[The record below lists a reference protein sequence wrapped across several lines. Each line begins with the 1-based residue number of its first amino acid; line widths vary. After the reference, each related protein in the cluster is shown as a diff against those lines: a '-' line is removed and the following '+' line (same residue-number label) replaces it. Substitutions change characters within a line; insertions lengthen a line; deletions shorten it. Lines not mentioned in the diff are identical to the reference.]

1 MKRKKSNSLAG
12 PHLISKEYNPA
23 HLTSLLKVKPSKLA
37 LSGLNDYIE
46 KLYIYKRIFA
56 AINPEQLHKNGFS
69 ENHILVYQPAIER
82 AIFQAQTLKSERLDA
97 EQLPGQTTLFGLGR
111 IFDEARQNNSYT
123 SDNVVYTRQ
132 SANSVKKLIG
142 KKCEISFALNKVI
155 EGHYCIIDA
164 DLLQPSHI
172 GNIQNPLHFIP
183 EAQPRNRATSSSGH
197 NTPKLIAEN
206 LRPAEIVEGATAYAG
221 APVVNLRGEVIQ
233 GNGRAYT
240 VKYYYNNFPNDPAH
254 YITWLKQNKA
264 CYDIEPGIEQMK
276 QPVMVR
282 MVRVTDEQAIELG
295 QYTQK
300 DLEAVANETTQ
311 IKSKV
316 GLLSDQA
323 LDNILNELLAHDTG
337 EQSLSELIRNSQVL
351 KSLVKEKIIRGD
363 DMEVYTRNG
372 VINET
377 GVNFITKFLLNMI
390 FRDGD
395 VNTPDIFIQLPVALQ
410 KAIEKSALYILKC
423 RNEQSINQEIS
434 KSILGLREYLAFKSS
449 GTLQEWKSQVDIF
462 GGSVSDKFN
471 ELEFKLISIFADSS
485 TQKQVIDYFKQYAF
499 YATTKPGDMFEDERP
514 AFTKKEAIKTVFD
527 VEISTSK
534 APSNPVKNINSEK
547 SKALAIAKAKA
558 KALLIH
564 KNK

>member
-1 MKRKKSNSLAG
+1 MRQKINTTLEG
-12 PHLISKEYNPA
+12 PYFIAKEYNAA
-23 HLTSLLKVKPSKLA
+23 HLASLFKVKPAKLSLA
-37 LSGLNDYIE
+37 ELNGYIE
-46 KLYIYKRIFA
+46 KLYAYKRIFS
-56 AINPEQLHKNGFS
+56 AITPEKLSKNGFT
-69 ENHILVYQPAIER
+69 ENHITVYSPAIER
-82 AIFQAQTLKSERLDA
+82 AIFQAQTIKSERLDA
-97 EQLPGQTTLFGLGR
+97 EQLPGQISLFGLGR
-111 IFDEARQNNSYT
+111 AFDEARLNNSYT
-123 SDNVVYTRQ
+123 AENIVYTRQ
-132 SANSVKKLIG
+132 SANAVKKLIG
-142 KKCEISFALNKVI
+142 KDCEISFALNKVVK
-155 EGHYCIIDA
+155 GSYCIIEA

-183 EAQPRNRATSSSGH
+183 EAQPRNRATSASGH

-221 APVVNLRGEVIQ
+221 APVVNMRGEVIQ

-240 VKYYYNNFPNDPAH
+240 IKYYYNNFPNDPAH
-254 YITWLKQNKA
+254 YIAWLKKNKA
-264 CYDIEPGIEQMK
+264 CYDVEPGIEQLK

-282 MVRVTDEQAIELG
+282 MVRVSDEQAIELG

-323 LDNILNELLAHDTG
+323 LDHILNELLARDTG
-337 EQSLSELIRNSQVL
+337 EQSLSELIRDSQVL
-351 KSLVKEKIIRGD
+351 KSLVKENIIRGD

-377 GVNFITKFLLNMI
+377 GVNFVTKFLLNMI

-395 VNTPDIFIQLPVALQ
+395 VNTPDIFVQLPVALQ

-434 KSILGLREYLAFKSS
+434 KSILGLREYLGFKSS
-449 GTLQEWKSQVDIF
+449 GTLQEWKRQVDIF
-462 GGSVSDKFN
+462 GNSVTDKFN
-471 ELEFKLISIFADSS
+471 ELEFKLIGIFADSS
-485 TQKQVIDYFKQYAF
+485 TQKQIIDYFKQYAF
-499 YATTKPGDMFEDERP
+499 YSTTKPGDMFEAERP
-514 AFTKKEAIKTVFD
+514 ALSKTEAVKTVFG
-527 VEISTSK
+527 VEITVK
-534 APSNPVKNINSEK
+534 KTVVNPAKTFNTDK
-547 SKALAIAKAKA
+547 SKAFAIAKAKA

>member
-1 MKRKKSNSLAG
+1 MKQKANNTLAG
-12 PHLISKEYNPA
+12 PYFIAKEYNAA
-23 HLTSLLKVKPSKLA
+23 HLASLLKVKPGKLS
-37 LSGLNDYIE
+37 LPGLNEHIE
-46 KLYIYKRIFA
+46 KLYAYKRIFSA
-56 AINPEQLHKNGFS
+56 VNPDKLDKNGFT

-82 AIFQAQTLKSERLDA
+82 AIFQAQTLKSEKLDA
-97 EQLPGQTTLFGLGR
+97 EQLPGQTALFGLGR
-111 IFDEARQNNSYT
+111 VFDEARLNNSYT
-123 SDNVVYTRQ
+123 AENIVYTRQ
-132 SANSVKKLIG
+132 SEKAVKKLIG
-142 KKCEISFALNKVI
+142 KECEISFALNKVVQ
-155 EGHYCIIDA
+155 GWYCIIDS
-164 DLLQPSHI
+164 DVLQPSHI

-183 EAQPRNRATSSSGH
+183 EAQPRNRATSASGH

-221 APVVNLRGEVIQ
+221 APVVNMRGEVIQ

-240 VKYYYNNFPNDPAH
+240 IKYYYNNFPNDPAH
-254 YITWLKQNKA
+254 YITWLKQNRA
-264 CYDIEPGIEQMK
+264 CYDIEPGIEQIK

-282 MVRVTDEQAIELG
+282 MVRVTDGQAIELG

-323 LDNILNELLAHDTG
+323 LDNILNELLARDTG
-337 EQSLSELIRNSQVL
+337 EQSLSELIRDSLVL
-351 KSLVKEKIIRGD
+351 KSLVKENIIRGD

-377 GVNFITKFLLNMI
+377 GVNFVTKFLLNMI

-434 KSILGLREYLAFKSS
+434 KSILGLREYLAFKPS
-449 GTLQEWKSQVDIF
+449 GTLREWKSQVDIF
-462 GGSVSDKFN
+462 GSSVADKFN
-471 ELEFKLISIFADSS
+471 DLEFKLIEIFADSS
-485 TQKQVIDYFKQYAF
+485 TQKQIIDFFKQYAF
-499 YATTKPGDMFEDERP
+499 YATTKPGDMFEAERP
-514 AFTKKEAIKTVFD
+514 ALSKKEAVKTVFGI
-527 VEISTSK
+527 EITTK
-534 APSNPVKNINSEK
+534 KTVSNPSKTSNSDK
-547 SKALAIAKAKA
+547 SKAVAIAKAKA

-564 KNK
+564 KNQ